1 MPESFEDGEPE
12 ASALI
17 PEFLEPEAR
26 KMNSA
31 REEHKTLFEDHWEE
45 DFAVELNSKVSIDD
59 EIDEKDSLNEQPYSK
74 SKICLDLLKENHGNL
89 MLEAQ
94 DGEQAP
100 IQN

>member
-1 MPESFEDGEPE
+1 MPESFEDDEPE
-12 ASALI
+12 ASSLM

-26 KMNSA
+26 KINSA
-31 REEHKTLFEDHWEE
+31 REEHKTLFEDQWED
-45 DFAVELNSKVSIDD
+45 DFALELDSQVSIDD
-59 EIDEKDSLNEQPYSK
+59 EIDEKILLNEQPYSK
-74 SKICLDLLKENHGNL
+74 SKIILDLLKENHGNL